1 MSAAR
6 DDVKSRI
13 EAIEES
19 YEFFLAYAAQ
29 GLRTDHG
36 AKTGGELRQALETL
50 GKALDGLADGFRE
63 LLVEEEPESGAELPA
78 FLDVLETDERSSLA
92 AVRLVAG
99 QSGIGSRLVDNL
111 NASIH
116 LRALLTDVFLIDE
129 ILRVLGEEAMAAGWG
144 RVSTHSLE
152 PAVVI

>member
-1 MSAAR
+1 MSR
-6 DDVKSRI
+6 ESLKQRIDDI
-13 EAIEES
+13 ERS
-19 YEFFLAYAAQ
+19 YEFLLAYAAQ
-29 GLRTDHG
+29 GLRTDRG

-50 GKALDGLADGFRE
+50 GKALDGLAEGFRE
-63 LLVEEEPESGAELPA
+63 LLVDEEPESGAELSA
-78 FLDVLETDERSSLA
+78 FLDVLATDERSSLA

-129 ILRVLGEEAMAAGWG
+129 ILRVLGEEAMAAGEVESSIEDPSG
-144 RVSTHSLE
+144 
-152 PAVVI
+152 